1 MRNNR
6 ISLKSTEWQREDDY
20 RSVNLLQARGFGF
33 ADEVM
38 KIRVYDLL
46 NICSINAIE
55 AGEIVQMLYRLYNP
69 NLVLDKE
76 LEPRFIKHKF
86 LFSKSEDLEK
96 PAAEWKVRDLVMI
109 KGIYSEALYDYW
121 DWICKCFWKS
131 DEYNWRE
138 YRYWNYH
145 HLRHERGRGNE
156 QK

>member
-55 AGEIVQMLYRLYNP
+55 AGEIVQMLYRLS
-69 NLVLDKE
+69 
-76 LEPRFIKHKF
+76 KF
-86 LFSKSEDLEK
+86 YGKT
-96 PAAEWKVRDLVMI
+96 I
-109 KGIYSEALYDYW
+109 
-121 DWICKCFWKS
+121 
-131 DEYNWRE
+131 
-138 YRYWNYH
+138 NYMYG
-145 HLRHERGRGNE
+145 EE
-156 QK
+156 E